1 MNIPFSPRLYHWFV
15 RPKWFTKKYIHDHV
29 HSHFSFDSQTV
40 LDFGCGT
47 GANCSMFNPLYYVGI
62 DPDAQRIDYAKR
74 LYSHHAFQVFNSNN
88 LPFDNESFDYIL
100 IIAVLHHISSDEISS
115 YMKEFQRIL
124 KPNGTIVVMEP
135 CLSKKKPLCNW
146 FMKWYDNGEY
156 IRNEKEYIQLFRDQ
170 DYDCRVLKRF
180 RKCFLYHELFFSVK
194 PKSSMGGENNNDYYK
209 HKRILDAL
217 Y

>member
-1 MNIPFSPRLYHWFV
+1 M
-15 RPKWFTKKYIHDHV
+15 

-135 CLSKKKPLCNW
+135 CLSKKKRYVTGL
-146 FMKWYDNGEY
+146 
-156 IRNEKEYIQLFRDQ
+156 
-170 DYDCRVLKRF
+170 
-180 RKCFLYHELFFSVK
+180 
-194 PKSSMGGENNNDYYK
+194 
-209 HKRILDAL
+209 
-217 Y
+217 